1 MKRGRSIVQVIMSR
15 TTLWEYLTKELV
27 PTKDVDRAMQFDA
40 DDEKGPREFIDKNNL
55 GDAYQIYTYDYDNPP
70 SK

>member
-40 DDEKGPREFIDKNNL
+40 DDEKGPSKFIDDNKL
-55 GDAYQIYTYDYDNPP
+55 GESYQIYTYDYDNPP